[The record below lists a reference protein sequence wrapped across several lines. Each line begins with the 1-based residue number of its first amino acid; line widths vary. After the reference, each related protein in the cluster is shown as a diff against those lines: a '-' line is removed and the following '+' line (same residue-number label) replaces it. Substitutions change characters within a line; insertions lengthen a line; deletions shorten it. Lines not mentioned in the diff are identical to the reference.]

1 MSKYLEE
8 RQSVIDSAQ
17 WLLSQGYFG
26 PELGT
31 AGNVSVRI
39 NGEKLIAITPSGRR
53 YQDLVP
59 DDISIV
65 DFDQN
70 KVSGNHYPSVE
81 VGMHLGVYRTR
92 EDVGAVA
99 HTHQPYASILSVI
112 NEPIPPLFDDITMAL
127 GGIVDVVPY
136 ALSGSPELVEKVT
149 GVITNGCKAFI
160 LQNHGALCLG
170 PNIEKATKNVAF
182 LEKVASVYYHAL
194 TTGKPISEIPKETVE
209 MLYQYSKT
217 KTSI

>member
-1 MSKYLEE
+1 MTKYLKEC
-8 RQSVIDSAQ
+8 QSVIDSAQ

-39 NGEKLIAITPSGRR
+39 EGEEFIAITPSGIP
-53 YQDLVP
+53 YQDLLP

-65 DFDQN
+65 DYDQ
-70 KVSGNHYPSVE
+70 KMISGNHHPSVE

-127 GGIVDVVPY
+127 GGIIDVVPY
-136 ALSGSPELVEKVT
+136 ALSGSPELVEKVVK
-149 GVITNGCKAFI
+149 VITNGCQAFI
-160 LQNHGALCLG
+160 MQNHGALCLG
-170 PNIEKATKNVAF
+170 ATIKKATKNVAF
-182 LEKVASVYYHAL
+182 LEKVAHVYYHAL
-194 TTGKPISEIPKETVE
+194 ATGKPISEIPKDKVE
-209 MLYQYSKT
+209 MLYSFSKT
-217 KTSI
+217 KESI

>member
-1 MSKYLEE
+1 MIQFSKE

-39 NGEKLIAITPSGRR
+39 DGEPLIAITPSGRR

-59 DDISIV
+59 DDICIV
-65 DFDQN
+65 DFDG
-70 KVSGNHYPSVE
+70 KMVTGNHYPSVE
-81 VGMHLGVYRTR
+81 AAMHIGVYRTR
-92 EDVGAVA
+92 QDVGAVA
-99 HTHQPYASILSVI
+99 HTHQPFASILGVI

-127 GGIVDVVPY
+127 GGIVQVIPY
-136 ALSGSPELVEKVT
+136 ALSGSPDLVENVA
-149 GVITNGCKAFI
+149 GIITNGCQSF
-160 LQNHGALCLG
+160 LMRNHGALCLG
-170 PNIEKATKNVAF
+170 ATIEKAIKNVAF
-182 LEKVASVYYHAL
+182 LEKVAFVYYHAL
-194 TTGKPISEIPKETVE
+194 TTGKPISEIPQETVK
-209 MLYQYSKT
+209 MLYNAGQT

>member
-1 MSKYLEE
+1 MSHYFKE

-39 NGEKLIAITPSGRR
+39 KGEELIAITPSGVPYR
-53 YQDLVP
+53 DLAP

-65 DFDQN
+65 DFDQ
-70 KVSGNHYPSVE
+70 KMVSGNHHPSVE

-92 EDVGAVA
+92 DDAGAVV
-99 HTHQPYASILSVI
+99 HTHQPFASILAVV

-127 GGIVDVVPY
+127 GGVVDVVPY
-136 ALSGSPELVEKVT
+136 ALSGSPELVEKVVE
-149 GVITNGCKAFI
+149 VITNGCQSF
-160 LQNHGALCLG
+160 LMQNHGALCLG
-170 PNIEKATKNVAF
+170 ATIEKATKNVAF
-182 LEKVASVYYHAL
+182 LEKVAHVYYHAL
-194 TTGKPISEIPKETVE
+194 TTGKQITEIPKETVN
-209 MLYQYSKT
+209 MLYNSSMT
-217 KTSI
+217 KESI

>member
-1 MSKYLEE
+1 MSQYFKE

-39 NGEKLIAITPSGRR
+39 EGEELIAITPSGIA
-53 YQDLVP
+53 YQELFP

-65 DFDQN
+65 DFDQ
-70 KVSGNHYPSVE
+70 KMVSGNHHPSVE

-99 HTHQPYASILSVI
+99 HTHQPYASILAVI

-127 GGIVDVVPY
+127 GGVVEVVPY
-136 ALSGSPELVEKVT
+136 ALSGSPDLVEKVT
-149 GVITNGCKAFI
+149 EVITNGCMAF
-160 LQNHGALCLG
+160 LMQNHGALCLG
-170 PNIEKATKNVAF
+170 VTIEKATKNVAF
-182 LEKVASVYYHAL
+182 LEKVAHVYYHAL
-194 TTGKPISEIPKETVE
+194 ATGKPITVIPKEIVE
-209 MLYQYSKT
+209 MLYQFSKT